1 MLSHSSQLLKRAA
14 EYLYVLRAER
24 PGLVKPG
31 RLEEI
36 TEEIELRGTYEQ
48 TPEELAEAGR
58 LAWRNSVRCI
68 GRKYWASLQVRDCRG
83 LDSADEVFAAICEH
97 LALATNGG
105 RIVSTMTVFAA
116 APPGGRGIRIWNDQL
131 IRYAGYT
138 QANGSVVGDPGQAE
152 ITRVIRALGWRG
164 GLRTPFDL
172 LPLVIEMPGKAPR
185 LFELP
190 RSLVLEVE
198 IAHPDYPWF
207 AKLGLRWHA
216 LPALSNMTFE
226 AGGLRYTAAPF
237 NGWYMLTEIATRN
250 LADEKR
256 YNMLPV
262 IARRLGL
269 KTDNNR
275 TLWRDRALVEL
286 NVAVLHSFEKAG
298 VKMVD
303 HHTAAKH
310 FLEFETYEARQGRPT
325 YADWSWIVPPLS
337 ASTTPVYH
345 RPYENRELRPNFFPQ
360 NPAWRD
366 MYSQTET
373 PEGSRCPVHGL

>member
-1 MLSHSSQLLKRAA
+1 M
-14 EYLYVLRAER
+14 
-24 PGLVKPG
+24 
-31 RLEEI
+31 
-36 TEEIELRGTYEQ
+36 
-48 TPEELAEAGR
+48 
-58 LAWRNSVRCI
+58 
-68 GRKYWASLQVRDCRG
+68 
-83 LDSADEVFAAICEH
+83 
-97 LALATNGG
+97 
-105 RIVSTMTVFAA
+105 
-116 APPGGRGIRIWNDQL
+116 
-131 IRYAGYT
+131 
-138 QANGSVVGDPGQAE
+138 
-152 ITRVIRALGWRG
+152 
-164 GLRTPFDL
+164 
-172 LPLVIEMPGKAPR
+172 
-185 LFELP
+185 
-190 RSLVLEVE
+190 
-198 IAHPDYPWF
+198 
-207 AKLGLRWHA
+207 RWHA

-303 HHTAAKH
+303 HHTASKH
-310 FLEFETYEARQGRPT
+310 FLEFESYEARQGRPT

-345 RPYENRELRPNFFPQ
+345 RPYEIRELRPNFFPQ
-360 NPAWRD
+360 NPAWHD

-373 PEGSRCPVHGL
+373 PGGSRCPVHGL